1 MSERFEIVFLGTGGP
16 LPNADR
22 CGAGHVVVAGDTNVL
37 VDCGWGAARK
47 LIPSG
52 VTPSSI
58 GTALFTHM
66 HSDHITDVPDFLFLR
81 WVTGATTPLRVYGPE
96 GTQEMID
103 GFMMALRRDIGFR
116 IAHHGDK
123 LHPNGIKVEVE
134 EIPATESRRQFL
146 DIGALRFESFE
157 VNHFPVV
164 PALGFRATYDD
175 RSVVLSGDTKM
186 CDSLS
191 AASRD
196 VDMLVCEALN
206 VPMLQGMIDS
216 LRPNAPLQAGT
227 LEDVPSYHIST
238 PEIAELARDANVGE
252 VVLTHVLPSVKNDS
266 AAEEAFM
273 KGMSDVYPGSI
284 RMARDTQRIP
294 VRKRDS

>member
-1 MSERFEIVFLGTGGP
+1 MTERFEIVFLGTGGP

-22 CGAGHVVVAGDTNVL
+22 CGAGQVVVAGDTNVL
-37 VDCGWGAARK
+37 VDCGWGTARK

-52 VTPSSI
+52 IQPSSI

-66 HSDHITDVPDFLFLR
+66 HSDHITEVPDFLFLR

-103 GFMMALRRDIGFR
+103 GFLMALRRDIGFR
-116 IAHHGDK
+116 IAHHGEK

-134 EIPATESRRQFL
+134 EIPATDSPRQFL
-146 DIGALRFESFE
+146 DIGELRVESFE

-164 PALGFRATYDD
+164 PALGFRASYDD
-175 RSVVLSGDTKM
+175 RLVVLSGDTTM
-186 CDSLS
+186 CDSLLK
-191 AASRD
+191 ASRD

-206 VPMLQGMIDS
+206 VPMLQLTINA
-216 LRPNAPLQAGT
+216 LKPTAPLQAGS

-252 VVLTHVLPSVKNDS
+252 VVLTHVLPSVKSDP
-266 AAEEAFM
+266 AAEELFM

-294 VRKRDS
+294 VRKRGE

>member
-1 MSERFEIVFLGTGGP
+1 MTERFEIVFLGTGGP

-22 CGAGHVVVAGDTNVL
+22 VGNGQVVVAGDTHVL

-52 VTPSSI
+52 VRPSSI
-58 GTALFTHM
+58 EMLLFTHL
-66 HSDHITDVPDFLFLR
+66 HSDHITDFPDFLFLH
-81 WVTGATTPLRVYGPE
+81 WVTGATTPLRVYGPV
-96 GTQEMID
+96 GTKEMID
-103 GFMMALRRDIGFR
+103 GFMVAMRQDIEFR
-116 IAHHGDK
+116 IAHHGEK

-134 EIPATESRRQFL
+134 EIAATASPTAVLETGGMR
-146 DIGALRFESFE
+146 IESFE

-175 RSVVLSGDTKM
+175 RSVVLSGDTTM

-206 VPMLQGMIDS
+206 APMLARTADGVRE
-216 LRPNAPLQAGT
+216 RPQQAVA
-227 LEDVPSYHIST
+227 LDDVPSYHIAT
-238 PEIAELARDANVGE
+238 PEIAALAHDADVGE
-252 VVLTHVLPSVKNDS
+252 LILTHLIPPIRAND
-266 AAEEAFM
+266 AAEDLFTT
-273 KGMSDVYPGSI
+273 GMSDIYGGSI
-284 RMARDTQRIP
+284 RVARDGQRIP
-294 VRKRDS
+294 VRKRGE